1 MTLAEEGNRIRLEI
15 VRLGDARARRYP
27 PALQDKILDWV
38 ERSKQSGMGEREC
51 ADMLDVPRKRFATW
65 RAERAAPSSK
75 ELVPVEVREER
86 ELLPF
91 GPSIAFVAPSGFRVE
106 GITLAEAMALLRAFA

>member
-15 VRLGDARARRYP
+15 VRLGDAKARRYP

-38 ERSKQSGMGEREC
+38 DRSKHSGMRAREC
-51 ADMLDVPRKRFATW
+51 ADLLDIPQKRFATW
-65 RAERAAPSSK
+65 RAERGAPASK
-75 ELVPVEVREER
+75 ALVPVELREEA
-86 ELLPF
+86 LPF
-91 GPSIAFVAPSGFRVE
+91 GPSIAFLAPSGFRVE